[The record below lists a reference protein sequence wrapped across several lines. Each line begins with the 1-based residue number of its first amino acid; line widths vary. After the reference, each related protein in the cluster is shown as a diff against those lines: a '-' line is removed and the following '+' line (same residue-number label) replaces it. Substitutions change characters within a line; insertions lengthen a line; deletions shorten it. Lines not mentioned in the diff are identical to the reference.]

1 MKGVSLMTAEER
13 VEWLNK
19 SQDNVQAVFNLLKA
33 SEITVEQEGRLALE
47 LLQLIA
53 DLIDPYRPLR
63 QRGAQEPGAVS
74 TRDARAPPFGERFD
88 RPPPLSRTRV
98 SLSLL
103 ARSGYPRVH
112 GGTGPP
118 EGREEGF

>member
-1 MKGVSLMTAEER
+1 MKGLSLMTAEKR

-19 SQDNVQAVFNLLKA
+19 SQDNVQAVLQAVFNLLKP

-74 TRDARAPPFGERFD
+74 TRDAWAPPFGERFD
-88 RPPPLSRTRV
+88 PPRP
-98 SLSLL
+98 SLEP
-103 ARSGYPRVH
+103 G
-112 GGTGPP
+112 
-118 EGREEGF
+118 